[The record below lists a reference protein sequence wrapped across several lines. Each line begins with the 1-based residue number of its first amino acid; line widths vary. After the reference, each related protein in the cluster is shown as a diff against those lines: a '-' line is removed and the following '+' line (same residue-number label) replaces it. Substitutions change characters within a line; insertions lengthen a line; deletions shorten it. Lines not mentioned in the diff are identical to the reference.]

1 MEASSSKIWAQAA
14 QKNIDFELQ
23 VTVLNL
29 TEDKFL
35 DVKDGPFGTQ
45 LRMNLWSQF
54 HSSWEAQLHSTK
66 GGLNC
71 HIWKYSGHATTAS
84 AGKSVACLS
93 REEFHMFPSNTWK
106 GFCIKIHFLKIKKKI
121 PQSLYLYSMN
131 LDLYFLSYQLT
142 TLSGEQS

>member
-54 HSSWEAQLHSTK
+54 HSS
-66 GGLNC
+66 
-71 HIWKYSGHATTAS
+71 
-84 AGKSVACLS
+84 
-93 REEFHMFPSNTWK
+93 
-106 GFCIKIHFLKIKKKI
+106 
-121 PQSLYLYSMN
+121 
-131 LDLYFLSYQLT
+131 
-142 TLSGEQS
+142 